1 MAEQIRQ
8 IVRDPLFLFGMAVR
22 IILIVFLAPV
32 TQGEWF
38 VPFIDNFINN
48 PSIDPWN
55 SHLDGNGN
63 MLAFPYGPVMWL
75 LLLPGTI
82 LGALGGAIFP
92 GADLLLTAIGFSSGI
107 IILELLLL
115 IALLEIVPGRRRLVI
130 WLYWLSPI
138 VLYVN
143 YWHGQ
148 VDIVPV
154 LLLTTSLVA
163 LR

>member
-1 MAEQIRQ
+1 MVEQIRQ
-8 IVRDPLFLFGMAVR
+8 LVRNPSFLFGMAVR
-22 IILIVFLAPV
+22 IILIVFLSPA

-55 SHLDGNGN
+55 SHLDVDGNP
-63 MLAFPYGPVMWL
+63 LAFPCGPVMWL

-92 GADLLLTAIGFSSGI
+92 GADPDLTAIGFSSGI
-107 IILELLLL
+107 LILDMLLL

-130 WLYWLSPI
+130 WL
-138 VLYVN
+138 
-143 YWHGQ
+143 
-148 VDIVPV
+148 
-154 LLLTTSLVA
+154 
-163 LR
+163 